1 MMEFIIISA
10 IWCPSCLVMKKV
22 YKQLESDFH
31 DITFSYLDY
40 DFDEDEVLKYNV
52 SNILPVVILKK
63 DNMEIKRIIGEHN
76 KAEYEKVIKEC
87 YEK

>member
-1 MMEFIIISA
+1 MEIMIISA
-10 IWCPSCLVMKKV
+10 VWCPSCLVMKKI
-22 YKQLESDFH
+22 YKQLESDFK

-40 DFDEDEVLKYNV
+40 DFDEEEISKYNV

-76 KAEYEKVIKEC
+76 ILEYEKVIKEV

>member
-1 MMEFIIISA
+1 MEFIIISA

-22 YKQLESDFH
+22 YKQLESDFR

-63 DNMEIKRIIGEHN
+63 DDKEIKRIIGEHE